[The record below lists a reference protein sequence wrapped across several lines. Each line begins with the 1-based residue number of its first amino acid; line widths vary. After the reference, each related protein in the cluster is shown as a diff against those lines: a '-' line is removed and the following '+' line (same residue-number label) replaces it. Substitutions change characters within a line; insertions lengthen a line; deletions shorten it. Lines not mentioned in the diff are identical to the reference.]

1 MEKSKLQAM
10 IRSLL
15 VSYVISAVLLAVL
28 AFLLYRLRLGEAQI
42 HAGIN
47 LIYIFSC
54 LVGGLLAGKA
64 IRQRRFFWGLL
75 SGAAYFLILLS
86 VSFFMN
92 RELGA
97 DTMNLITVFLMCAGS
112 GTIGGMIS

>member
-1 MEKSKLQAM
+1 MGKSKLQAL

-15 VSYVISAVLLAVL
+15 VSYVLTAVLLAVL
-28 AFLLYRLRLGEAQI
+28 AFLLYRLRLGETQI
-42 HAGIN
+42 SVGVN

-75 SGAAYFLILLS
+75 SGAVYFLILLS

-97 DTMNLITVFLMCAGS
+97 DTMNLLTVFLMCAGS
-112 GTIGGMIS
+112 GTLGGMIS